1 MNENEQQ
8 IISVEEKKARI
19 RQRYKGVDEDQ
30 LSIIPAIPK
39 LDIFDKDRAL
49 KVAAYCRVSTDDPNQ
64 TSSYELQ
71 KNYYTDLVTRNPN
84 WSLVDIYA
92 DEGISGTSLQ
102 HRDNFLRMIADCEAG
117 KIDLIVT
124 KSVSRCARN
133 LLDSV
138 GYIRKLGAM
147 NPPIGVFFETENLN
161 TLNSQSEMTVAFLST
176 MAQEESHTKSDI
188 MNSSI
193 EMRFK
198 RGIFLTPPL
207 LGFDQDA
214 DGNLVINEEE
224 AKTVRLIFFLYLYGY
239 NCSQIADTL
248 MKLGRKTKKGN
259 VSWSNSTVMQ
269 QLQNERH
276 CGSVLA
282 RKTFT
287 PSYLDHK
294 SKKNRHDRNQYFQE
308 LHHEPI
314 ISREDFV
321 AVQHIIHNSRCGNN
335 NILPVLQVIPEGTF
349 AGYVSIN
356 PRWKGFKPED
366 YYAAAESVSEC
377 QIPDHTGIYAVE
389 EGEADLRGF
398 EIVRSQFMNVADK
411 FTITFWADK
420 MKFSIAGIRR
430 IESEYVEILVHPI
443 KRKLIV
449 RKTDKDNRLAFQW
462 AKKKDGELTSKNI
475 SAAPIMPCLYDL
487 FGWDTAYRY
496 QIQGAEIEKQD
507 IKVLIFNIAD
517 AETIIPDK
525 KSGDTES
532 ENGESHAY
540 PDNVSVIGKWNSTVA
555 YPTSWAKGFGEDY
568 YSRRCSAESLIRQAR
583 LPLII
588 PAGMNVYDPNPTIK
602 IPSPEYVAEM
612 METAIQDIRGEDSV
626 DG

>member
-92 DEGISGTSLQ
+92 DEGISGTSLH

-124 KSVSRCARN
+124 KSVSRFARN

-248 MKLGRKTKKGN
+248 MRLGRKTKKGN

-314 ISREDFV
+314 ISREDCV

-420 MKFSIAGIRR
+420 MKFSIACIRR

-475 SAAPIMPCLYDL
+475 GAAPIMPCLYDL

-525 KSGDTES
+525 KSGDPES

-568 YSRRCSAESLIRQAR
+568 YSRRCIHR
-583 LPLII
+583 
-588 PAGMNVYDPNPTIK
+588 YCH
-602 IPSPEYVAEM
+602 
-612 METAIQDIRGEDSV
+612 
-626 DG
+626 